1 MSDLQRVFVYCGN
14 QLRTVTIDGSPWWV
28 AKDVCDILEHT
39 NSRMAVDRLDDDE
52 KGVSTV
58 DTLGGPQEM
67 QVVNEPGLY
76 ALIMT
81 SRKPEAKDFRR
92 WITHDVIPS
101 IRKTGSYGAPSSPT
115 EALLQAV
122 QIMAKQEQQIREIN
136 EAQAAA
142 NQKLLVLGHRVDIMD
157 AIDTI
162 GDLQQRLNAM
172 VRKYAHQTGATF
184 SRAWSDFVEAFNNA
198 YRTNLELLKTNY
210 KMKHGLKSLTTPQ
223 YLSMS
228 GKLEDAIRVVDKLL
242 NKSA

>member
-1 MSDLQRVFVYCGN
+1 MSALQRVFVYCGS
-14 QLRTVTIDGSPWWV
+14 QLRTVMIEGQPWWV
-28 AKDVCDILEHT
+28 AKDVCEILEHT

-52 KGVSTV
+52 KGVSIV

-92 WITHDVIPS
+92 WITHEVIPS
-101 IRKTGSYGAPSSPT
+101 IRKTGSYGSPSTPT
-115 EALLQAV
+115 EALLMAV
-122 QIMAKQEQQIREIN
+122 QIMAKQEAQLREIQD
-136 EAQAAA
+136 AQAAA
-142 NQKLLVLGHRVDIMD
+142 NQKLVVLGHRMDNMD

-172 VRKYAHQTGATF
+172 VRKHAHQTGLTF
-184 SRAWSDFVEAFNNA
+184 SKAWNDFVDAFNVA

-210 KMKHGLKSLTTPQ
+210 RIKHGLKSLTTPQ